1 MTAEKQSFK
10 EITQLFQNRKNRQT
24 GPFKRN
30 NNSLCWQNLFPACK
44 YRPVNSVQG
53 SAAMPVLAM
62 NFTLLRQRIK
72 TKKNAFVQCYDER
85 QFESKGIFFSKRQK
99 TPCLIS
105 VWCFTIIKVPIH
117 HRLCCEYIQHLCSC
131 WTFKTLPI
139 SCAVVWVGEGLS
151 PSYFS
156 CFAHRLCLLSTGVH
170 LLQCR
175 LLSPKSAVQALTARS
190 LFGHMWQ
197 PTSSYWTGKVV
208 SPGGVEARTPT
219 HASKRHVHEAR
230 SQVASL
236 GVPRASCCTWWC
248 KCTRSWWGDF
258 LGFQSCNPDVKV
270 DS

>member
-1 MTAEKQSFK
+1 
-10 EITQLFQNRKNRQT
+10 
-24 GPFKRN
+24 
-30 NNSLCWQNLFPACK
+30 
-44 YRPVNSVQG
+44 
-53 SAAMPVLAM
+53 MPVLAM

-175 LLSPKSAVQALTARS
+175 LLSPKSAVQALTAWEKLIWS
-190 LFGHMWQ
+190 
-197 PTSSYWTGKVV
+197 
-208 SPGGVEARTPT
+208 
-219 HASKRHVHEAR
+219 HVTAHVFLLDREGCVPWWSG
-230 SQVASL
+230 SQNTNTCLQKAC
-236 GVPRASCCTWWC
+236 P
-248 KCTRSWWGDF
+248 WG
-258 LGFQSCNPDVKV
+258 
-270 DS
+270 